1 MIAWLRMG
9 TSLSMPEKGR
19 IEHALHNEEIC
30 NLLSTT
36 KFKDWVVTTAFYSA
50 LHFVR
55 HKIFPIKKKTEKG
68 ETFKIE
74 SFNQYSKAFNPKQ
87 LGKHELILDLVRT
100 ECPEAYAD
108 YLWLFNTCMNA
119 RYHDFKVSERVAN
132 KTVEKL
138 HIIKEFCTQPATPS
152 VKVAKPAASKASEAN
167 SPTSPA
173 T

>member
-1 MIAWLRMG
+1 MA

-19 IEHALHNEEIC
+19 IDRALHNEEVC
-30 NLLSTT
+30 NLLATT
-36 KFKDWVVTTAFYSA
+36 KFKDWVVATAFYSA

-68 ETFKIE
+68 EPLKIE
-74 SFNQYSKAFNPKQ
+74 SFNQYAKVFNPKQ

-119 RYHDFKVSERVAN
+119 RYHDFKTSERVAQ

-138 HIIKEFCTQPATPS
+138 QVIKELCTQPAIPA
-152 VKVAKPAASKASEAN
+152 VKVAKIAASMTAASTAN
-167 SPTSPA
+167 SAPA
-173 T
+173 NVKE